1 MLAKGTPWW
10 IGVFSLLSL
19 VPIYLYRGGGQ
30 PIFLLLAV
38 IPLVLNIPLLL
49 FFRDPE
55 RRIGD
60 GVVSP
65 ADGRV
70 MDVYRE
76 GRYHR
81 INIFMNVHNVHV
93 NRAPVDC
100 TVVSVERKSGG
111 FVPAFDKDSDR
122 NERVITTIKTRYGTW
137 TLTQIAGAVARRIV
151 PYVGGGEELRRGER
165 FGLIRFGSR
174 VDLKFTLPRGMEIC
188 VKPGDRV
195 LAGASCLASHGKGRY
210 QG

>member
-1 MLAKGTPWW
+1 M
-10 IGVFSLLSL
+10 I
-19 VPIYLYRGGGQ
+19 
-30 PIFLLLAV
+30 
-38 IPLVLNIPLLL
+38 LNIPILL

-70 MDVYRE
+70 MGVFRE

-100 TVVSVERKSGG
+100 QVISVERKHGG
-111 FVPAFDKDSDR
+111 YVPAFDKESDR
-122 NERVITTIKTRYGTW
+122 NERVITTIETRYGTW
-137 TLTQIAGAVARRIV
+137 TVTQIAGAVARRII
-151 PYVGGGEELRRGER
+151 PYVNGGEELGRGER

-195 LAGASCLASHGKGRY
+195 LAGASCLASRGKGRY